1 MDCIRLRNIRLY
13 AFHGCLPQET
23 AIGTDYRVDLWVWGD
38 LTRSKKSDD
47 LSDTVD
53 YVRLHAIV
61 AREMAQPSKLL
72 EHVVQRIL
80 QSIWAEEPQVSS
92 AKVRVEKLNPPI
104 GGDVQG
110 VSITVKE
117 HKPI

>member
-1 MDCIRLRNIRLY
+1 MDVIRLRNIRLY

-38 LTRSKKSDD
+38 LTQSKKSDN

-72 EHVVQRIL
+72 EHVVERIL
-80 QSIWAEEPQVSS
+80 QAIWTEEPQVLR
-92 AKVRVEKLNPPI
+92 AKVHVEKLSPPI
-104 GGDVQG
+104 GGDVAG
-110 VSITVKE
+110 VSITVDE
-117 HKPI
+117 HKPK

>member
-1 MDCIRLRNIRLY
+1 MDVIRLRNIRLY

-38 LTRSKKSDD
+38 LTQSKKSDN

-61 AREMAQPSKLL
+61 AREMAQPAKLL
-72 EHVVQRIL
+72 EHVVERIL
-80 QSIWAEEPQVSS
+80 QAIWTQEPQVLR
-92 AKVRVEKLNPPI
+92 AKVRVEKLSPPI
-104 GGDVQG
+104 GGDVAG
-110 VSITVKE
+110 VSITVDE
-117 HKPI
+117 YKPN